1 MEVIRTNKEKLAKG
15 LLIVITLLAVFIAVS
30 ALVQN
35 VVVEEVPE
43 PFTQVVEV
51 VMVFFT
57 STAGTILVAYLR
69 NIAGYL
75 RNYYRTECKEV
86 YDLNKLK
93 ETMMLYVAFV
103 TTPLALL
110 PAPYGGIV
118 VGVVL
123 VVDFVFSEYQKL
135 QT

>member
-1 MEVIRTNKEKLAKG
+1 VNKEKLAKG
-15 LLIVITLLAVFIAVS
+15 LLIAITLIAVFLGLSAV
-30 ALVQN
+30 AQI

-43 PFTQVVEV
+43 PLQQVVVPIV
-51 VMVFFT
+51 VFLT
-57 STAGTILVAYLR
+57 STAGTIFVAYLR

-86 YDLNKLK
+86 YDLNRLK
-93 ETMMLYVAFV
+93 ETMMLYVGFV

-118 VGVVL
+118 VAVVL
-123 VVDFVFSEYQKL
+123 VADFVFSEYQKL